1 MPRKKSASEV
11 VASSSQSDGAAAG
24 SEDASKKKR
33 SIDFETTALL
43 QWLAQPDN
51 RNIITGAAGMFAA
64 LACRASSVSA
74 RCAASATAF
83 GTRVAHRTTGAAQNN
98 GGMAGGK
105 LVCSKDQGFALL
117 AKHLSAACGYA
128 FDKKQAQNKYTYLER
143 KFHDAKTWQRTSG
156 VGVTND
162 DRAKG
167 LCLFFSSV

>member
-1 MPRKKSASEV
+1 MPPRSKPSASP
-11 VASSSQSDGAAAG
+11 SQTDGAGAAAEAG
-24 SEDASKKKR
+24 AAGAAAVVEVKAKR
-33 SIDFETTALL
+33 NLQFETTALF
-43 QWLAQPDN
+43 QWLSIPEN
-51 RNIITGAAGMFAA
+51 RNIISGAAGMFAA
-64 LACRASSVSA
+64 WAA
-74 RCAASATAF
+74 AASFCA
-83 GTRVAHRTTGAAQNN
+83 RVSHRTTGAAQNN

-162 DRAKG
+162 DRTKG